1 MRMKARIWHCEW
13 QYGLRTETEW
23 VESESVLLFQPTA
36 YVRQVFF
43 IARGVRPL
51 RDPYGVGYL
60 PRFSVS
66 DLCEC
71 RTTCRPS
78 ALITALQSCPPLL
91 FFSSTPLKSRPST
104 CVAPRRRA
112 TVSARWAL
120 MLPRVPCDLV
130 PPWRAHS
137 AVSFHPDD
145 KPGGGDVHS
154 SLSESAD
161 RKALDEQ
168 FRLRSVCRVVVFTFA
183 LIMTGCLW
191 TDPPMLLR
199 SVPIKYYFD
208 CACFHIFAT
217 SNLRNWGAASSVF
230 CYCYRPL

>member
-13 QYGLRTETEW
+13 QYGLRTETKW

-36 YVRQVFF
+36 YERQVFF

-112 TVSARWAL
+112 TVSVRWAL

-145 KPGGGDVHS
+145 KPGAGTS
-154 SLSESAD
+154 T
-161 RKALDEQ
+161 
-168 FRLRSVCRVVVFTFA
+168 RL
-183 LIMTGCLW
+183 
-191 TDPPMLLR
+191 
-199 SVPIKYYFD
+199 
-208 CACFHIFAT
+208 
-217 SNLRNWGAASSVF
+217 
-230 CYCYRPL
+230 